1 MSKII
6 FEINYSVYPEKR
18 DDYLESIEELKS
30 LIKENTSSDY
40 LVLENRKISN
50 NFSELYIFD
59 SEEDFDNM
67 EDNQDER
74 TSELIEKIFNLFV
87 VNQKL
92 NYSTKDEI

>member
-59 SEEDFDNM
+59 SEEEFDNM

-74 TSELIEKIFNLFV
+74 TNELIEKIFNLFV

>member
-59 SEEDFDNM
+59 SEEEFDNM